1 MAIILNIDCA
11 QETASVGI
19 ARDGESLVIRSNE
32 QQTDHASWIHLAIQ
46 ELYAEMGISL
56 TQTNA
61 VAVTSGPGS
70 YTGLRVGMA
79 TAKGFCYA
87 LQKPLICIPTLELM
101 AYAARHTS
109 AELICPMI
117 DARRMEVYAAIYDKK
132 MNEIVSPEAL
142 IVEPTT
148 YHTHIAAHPVCFTG
162 SGSKK
167 LHGLIDSQHAQ
178 FEDFPFSVTDMSVIS
193 YKRFQLQDFAS
204 LAYAEPL
211 YIKEFY
217 TPGRRK

>member
-11 QETASVGI
+11 QETAAVGI
-19 ARDGESLVIRSNE
+19 AQDGECLAMRSNA
-32 QQTDHASWIHLAIQ
+32 QQTDHASWIHLAIK
-46 ELYAEMGISL
+46 ELFAETGISL
-56 TQTNA
+56 TQTDA

-79 TAKGFCYA
+79 TAKGLCYA
-87 LQKPLICIPTLELM
+87 LQKPLICVPTLEMM
-101 AYAARHTS
+101 AYAARHTT

-117 DARRMEVYAAIYDKK
+117 DARRMEVYAAIYDKQLK
-132 MNEIVSPEAL
+132 ELVSPEAL
-142 IVEPTT
+142 ILEPTT
-148 YHTHIAAHPVCFTG
+148 YHSYIAAHQVCFTG

-167 LHGLIDSQHAQ
+167 MQGLIHSQHAV
-178 FEDFPFSVTDMSVIS
+178 FEDIPFSVTDMSVLS

>member
-19 ARDGESLVIRSNE
+19 ARDGKSLVMRSNE

-46 ELYAEMGISL
+46 ELFAETGFSL
-56 TQTNA
+56 TQMEA

-79 TAKGFCYA
+79 TAKGLCFA
-87 LQKPLICIPTLELM
+87 LEKNLICIPTLELM

-132 MNEIVSPEAL
+132 MNEIVSPEAVIL
-142 IVEPTT
+142 DSTT
-148 YHTHIAAHPVCFTG
+148 YHSYITAGPVCFTG

-167 LHGLIDSQHAQ
+167 LQGLIHSQHAQ
-178 FEDFPFSVTDMSVIS
+178 FEDIPFSVTNMSALS
-193 YKRFQLQDFAS
+193 NKRFQLQDFAS

-217 TPGRRK
+217 TTGRRK

>member
-11 QETASVGI
+11 QETAAVGI
-19 ARDGESLVIRSNE
+19 ARDGECLAMRSNA
-32 QQTDHASWIHLAIQ
+32 QQTDHASWVHLAIQ
-46 ELYAEMGISL
+46 ELLAETGLSL
-56 TQTNA
+56 AQTDA

-79 TAKGFCYA
+79 TAKGLCYA
-87 LQKPLICIPTLELM
+87 LQKPLICIPTLEMM

-109 AELICPMI
+109 AEFICPMI

-132 MNEIVSPEAL
+132 LNEIVSPEAL
-142 IVEPTT
+142 ILEPTT
-148 YHTHIAAHPVCFTG
+148 YHTYITAGPVCFTG

-167 LHGLIDSQHAQ
+167 LQGLIESQHAQ
-178 FEDFPFSVTDMSVIS
+178 FEDIPFSVTDMSAIS

-217 TPGRRK
+217 TAGRRK